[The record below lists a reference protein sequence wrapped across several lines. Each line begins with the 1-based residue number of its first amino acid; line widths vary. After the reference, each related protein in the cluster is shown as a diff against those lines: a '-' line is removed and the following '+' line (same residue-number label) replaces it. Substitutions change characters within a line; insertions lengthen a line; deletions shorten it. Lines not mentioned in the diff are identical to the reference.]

1 MGVSLFLDYITN
13 IIGFS
18 ARIAKLMNNISK
30 NLQSIFK
37 RYPSGV
43 WLISLVG
50 VLNSVAI
57 SLSLPF
63 MSLYLYEKRGISMA
77 MVGVIILVVGICA
90 LFAQLLAGMITD
102 KLGRR
107 PLLLTTLSSSVVLY
121 SLMAFS
127 ISKNA
132 PVLVIILI
140 YALTRSAL
148 SMQRPAI
155 NSIVADLAPKEK
167 LTETYGLMIMGG
179 NLGFAAGPAIGG
191 LLAAYLTYGWLFALG
206 ALVLAGALILIIFN
220 FKESFHGS
228 TERVSIG
235 SIFTAAADRRLL
247 LFTGICLILYLAS
260 SQLISTLSV
269 YTVSHAGFT
278 TAQFGT
284 LLTLNGLMITL
295 VQYPASRLMSRFSIA
310 TVLTT
315 GALLYA
321 VGYFAVGFVGSYWLC
336 FGAIA
341 VVTSGEICCTPS
353 IMTVVGRLASSNW
366 RGRYMAF
373 IGMSETLGMS
383 LGPLMGGLL
392 LDKFSGKPLIVWGI
406 TAVLAVCAAIGF
418 SLFGRRINSQL

>member
-1 MGVSLFLDYITN
+1 MKINF
-13 IIGFS
+13 
-18 ARIAKLMNNISK
+18 
-30 NLQSIFK
+30 LQSIFK
-37 RYPSGV
+37 RYPAGV

-63 MSLYLYEKRGISMA
+63 MALYLYEKRGISMA
-77 MVGVIILVVGICA
+77 TVGVIILVVGLCA
-90 LFAQLLAGMITD
+90 LFAQLLAGAITD

-127 ISKNA
+127 IGKDA
-132 PVLVIILI
+132 PIPVIIII

-155 NSIVADLAPKEK
+155 NSMVADLAPKEK

-179 NLGFAAGPAIGG
+179 NLGFATGPAIGG
-191 LLAAYLTYGWLFALG
+191 LLAGYLTYGWLFALG
-206 ALVLAGALILIIFN
+206 SLVIAAALLLIIFAL
-220 FKESFHGS
+220 KESYHGS
-228 TERVSIG
+228 TERVPLV

-284 LLTLNGLMITL
+284 LLTLNGLMITAL
-295 VQYPASRLMSRFSIA
+295 QYPATHLLKRFS
-310 TVLTT
+310 LTT
-315 GALLYA
+315 ALSIGAILYA
-321 VGYFAVGFVGSYWLC
+321 IGYFSVAWVGSYWLC

-366 RGRYMAF
+366 RGRYMGF
-373 IGMSETLGMS
+373 LGISETLGMS

-392 LDKFSGKPLIVWGI
+392 LDKFPSRPIIIWGI
-406 TAVLAVCAAIGF
+406 PAILAVCAAIGF
-418 SLFGRRINSQL
+418 SWFGKKFNT

>member
-1 MGVSLFLDYITN
+1 
-13 IIGFS
+13 
-18 ARIAKLMNNISK
+18 
-30 NLQSIFK
+30 
-37 RYPSGV
+37 
-43 WLISLVG
+43 
-50 VLNSVAI
+50 
-57 SLSLPF
+57 
-63 MSLYLYEKRGISMA
+63 MA
-77 MVGVIILVVGICA
+77 MVGVIILLVGICA
-90 LFAQLLAGMITD
+90 LFAQLLAGAITD

-132 PVLVIILI
+132 PIPVIILI

-155 NSIVADLAPKEK
+155 NSIVADLAPKDR

-206 ALVLAGALILIIFN
+206 AVVIASALLLIIFN
-220 FKESFHGS
+220 LKESFRGS
-228 TERVSIG
+228 NERVSLG

-247 LFTGICLILYLAS
+247 LFIGICLILYLVS
-260 SQLISTLSV
+260 SQLVSTLSV

-284 LLTLNGLMITL
+284 LLTLNGLMIAI
-295 VQYPASRLMSRFSIA
+295 VQYPATRLMSRFGLA
-310 TVLTT
+310 TTLTV

-321 VGYFAVGFVGSYWLC
+321 AGYFTVGFVGPYWLC

-341 VVTSGEICCTPS
+341 VVTSGEICTTPS

-392 LDKFSGKPLIVWGI
+392 LDKFSSQPLIIWGI
-406 TAVLAVCAAIGF
+406 PALLAACAAVGF
-418 SLFGRRINSQL
+418 GVYGRKINNQL